1 MHENEQ
7 INQAACATCKQ
18 PLHGKFCSHCGEK
31 VLNKK
36 DKSIFHFFGEL
47 FHMLTHADGKFLK
60 SFKYLFTKPGHLT
73 REYLDGRRKPYTA
86 PLSLFFIA
94 NVIYFLFPA
103 VDTLNSH
110 FDSQVGG
117 QVYSRSIAPQVAA
130 KMEKRKWT
138 ESEMAYHYNAES
150 AHISKM
156 LLILV
161 VFLFSIPVSIIFF
174 SPKNYYFDHLIFA
187 TEFINFIIYGLLLIG
202 PTLLFATMVLLT
214 GVFGH
219 NIDLNINSTPVTVTI
234 MAIMWAFLL
243 VAARRVYRRSWF
255 YTISATLLI
264 TLSMVFVIV
273 AYRYLLFQVTM
284 LSL

>member
-7 INQAACATCKQ
+7 ITQAACATCKQ

-36 DKSIFHFFGEL
+36 DKSVFHFFGEL
-47 FHMLTHADGKFLK
+47 FHMLTHADGKFLV

-103 VDTLNSH
+103 VDTLNTH
-110 FDSQVGG
+110 YESQVGG
-117 QVYSRSIAPQVAA
+117 QSYSRSIAHQVTA

-138 ESEMAYHYNAES
+138 ESEMAQHYNAES

-161 VFLFSIPVSIIFF
+161 IFLFSVPVSIFF
-174 SPKNYYFDHLIFA
+174 FNRKNYYFDHLIFA

-202 PTLLFATMVLLT
+202 PTLLFVTMVLLRS
-214 GVFGH
+214 VSRH
-219 NIDLNINSTPVTVTI
+219 DIDFNINATPVTVTI
-234 MAIMWAFLL
+234 MAIMWFYLL
-243 VAARRVYRRSWF
+243 IAAKRVYRHSWL
-255 YTISATLLI
+255 YTITATLLV
-264 TLSMVFVIV
+264 TLSMVFVII